1 MIERLGTSRPSVYV
15 GEFSP
20 QTSFSHNSGKVEI
33 MSKNS
38 IIAAVWALAEPVA
51 KELGLTLW
59 DVRFEKEGASYFLR
73 IIIDKEGGVDINSCE
88 AMSRRIDPLLDE
100 ADPIP
105 QSYYLEVWSAGMDRA
120 LERDFHFLQ
129 TIGQKVTVGL
139 FQPLNGE
146 KEPVCTLKEYRGK
159 SIVVTDADGQDHEFV
174 LSELRFVRRKDD
186 LPF

>member
-1 MIERLGTSRPSVYV
+1 
-15 GEFSP
+15 
-20 QTSFSHNSGKVEI
+20 
-33 MSKNS
+33 
-38 IIAAVWALAEPVA
+38 
-51 KELGLTLW
+51 
-59 DVRFEKEGASYFLR
+59 
-73 IIIDKEGGVDINSCE
+73 
-88 AMSRRIDPLLDE
+88 MSRRIDPLLDE

-105 QSYYLEVWSAGMDRA
+105 QSYYLRSGPPAWTVLWKRFPFPSD
-120 LERDFHFLQ
+120 
-129 TIGQKVTVGL
+129 IGQKVTVGL